1 MHSGKYNKG
10 LPIFVLMEST
20 RQKKVSR
27 LVQKELSQ
35 IFNRYKYDILPGV
48 MISITIARISP
59 DLADANIFLSI
70 FPVEEPGKALQVIK
84 KKRNL
89 IRKKF
94 AEAVKND
101 LRIIPN
107 FNFYLDDSAAY
118 FEEIDRLLKK

>member
-10 LPIFVLMEST
+10 FPIFVLMEST

-27 LVQKELSQ
+27 LIQKELSQ

-70 FPVEEPGKALQVIK
+70 FPVNEPEKALEVIK
-84 KKRNL
+84 TKRGL